1 MMQRVFGHYFL
12 AVIFIC
18 INASFRGSWKYPEC
32 ESKGIGTETRERGKA
47 ARQALKEADIKP
59 FLNKSPAQF

>member
-18 INASFRGSWKYPEC
+18 INASFRGSWKYQNVRVRGSE
-32 ESKGIGTETRERGKA
+32 ERSGREAKQQGRHLR
-47 ARQALKEADIKP
+47 RQM
-59 FLNKSPAQF
+59 